1 MCDNNSVA
9 LVFDN
14 GSGTSKAG
22 FAHCCTKQGVSPD
35 IEVNIQTQN
44 WWSSL
49 QPLNTIDF
57 GNLI

>member
-1 MCDNNSVA
+1 MCDNSVA

-35 IEVNIQTQN
+35 IEVNQ
-44 WWSSL
+44 W
-49 QPLNTIDF
+49 F
-57 GNLI
+57 FK